1 MLFSLRLVRDKL
13 IEKHNESITFIRS
26 QLTEVNVDVYEAK
39 LSLERL
45 ATEAEEIAPKAEWY
59 ARLAKDD
66 LPVDLDDAIKALQ
79 ISTSNLKSLDAT
91 RSSKKWHDR
100 VHKLREGV
108 EMLFQLLDGD
118 SRKSQRDDDLSHVSV
133 HHLEEAPQKK
143 RRLDS
148 TIEKVNAD
156 ELTPNAISAM
166 FRMNGAQDNPAFKP
180 ILQVV
185 HLKRIDNKW
194 GVDERWKVCLC
205 GISWRHRFS
214 SF

>member
-1 MLFSLRLVRDKL
+1 LTWLSNQL
-13 IEKHNESITFIRS
+13 IQRHKDSITFIS
-26 QLTEVNVDVYEAK
+26 SDLSEVNAEVCLAK
-39 LSLERL
+39 LSLEQL
-45 ATEAEEIAPKAEWY
+45 STKAEIIAPKAEWY
-59 ARLAKDD
+59 ARLGEDD
-66 LPVDLDDAIKALQ
+66 LPADLNDVIQALQ
-79 ISTSNLKSLDAT
+79 ISTLNLNSFDAT
-91 RSSKKWHDR
+91 RSSKYWHDR

-108 EMLFQLLDGD
+108 EMLFQLLDVD

-148 TIEKVNAD
+148 TIEKVNAN
-156 ELTPNAISAM
+156 ELTPNSISAM
-166 FRMNGAQDNPAFKP
+166 FRMYGTQDNPAFKP